1 MRYCSQGMDRDNAL
15 ISIRPRIPHIETE
28 ATGKEVLHFQNTVL
42 RQVIKFQ
49 HDLILDIFRQFLR
62 VRKINLNDLD
72 FETRKLKIQQV
83 FLKEKVLKASLEGI
97 IIGHLTVEEYA
108 LFCVH
113 EQEIRKRIR
122 DIIKQR
128 IWDSME
134 ELFE

>member
-28 ATGKEVLHFQNTVL
+28 ARGKEVLHFQNTVL

-49 HDLILDIFRQFLR
+49 HNLILDIFRQFLR
-62 VRKINLNDLD
+62 GRKINLNDLD
-72 FETRKLKIQQV
+72 FETRKLKIQQI
-83 FLKEKVLKASLEGI
+83 FLKENVLKASLEGT
-97 IIGHLTVEEYA
+97 IIGHFTVEEYA

-128 IWDSME
+128 IWDSMDQ
-134 ELFE
+134 LT